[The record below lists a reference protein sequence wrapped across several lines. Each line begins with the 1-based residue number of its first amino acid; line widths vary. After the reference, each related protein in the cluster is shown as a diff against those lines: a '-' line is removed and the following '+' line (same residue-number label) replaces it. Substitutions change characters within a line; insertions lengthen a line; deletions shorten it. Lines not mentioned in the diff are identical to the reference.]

1 MCSEI
6 HIILLGKL
14 LMQVNG
20 LCDEAHTLTWLVHHV
35 VDPPPGLLHTQLPP
49 LCLTHQTALG
59 HSNSNML
66 GQNHMS
72 SERAGDTEKG
82 HTCNTL
88 QLN

>member
-1 MCSEI
+1 
-6 HIILLGKL
+6 
-14 LMQVNG
+14 MQVNG
-20 LCDEAHTLTWLVHHV
+20 LCDEAHPLTWLVHHV

-72 SERAGDTEKG
+72 RGRAGYTEKG
-82 HTCNTL
+82 NEGSQTHTCSTL